1 MKDDYKE
8 LVKVVSEIVY
18 QEISQKE
25 KMSELFSIPVEI
37 SIHHVHLTRN
47 SLDIL
52 YGKNYEL
59 TKLRDLS
66 QPGEFA
72 SNETVS
78 IVGANRRVIEK
89 IRILGPLREYTQA
102 ELSITNGFFLGLDL
116 PTRISGNIKDSPP
129 IIIIGPKGVLTLSE
143 GAIRAARHIH
153 MTPKD
158 AESYQVKNG
167 DKFEVEVSGTHGV
180 IYKDVVIRV
189 SPHSK
194 LALHLDTDEANAG
207 NVENKCLARIIKNSL
222 IKSIF

>member
-1 MKDDYKE
+1 MEEQDYKN
-8 LVKVVSEIVY
+8 LVDMITETIYKAIKP
-18 QEISQKE
+18 KE
-25 KMSELFSIPVEI
+25 ESFNLFSIPVEI
-37 SIHHVHLTRN
+37 SNHHVHLTRD

-52 YGKNYEL
+52 YGKGYEL

-72 SNETVS
+72 SNEQVS
-78 IVGANRRVIEK
+78 IVSANMKVIEK
-89 IRILGPLREYTQA
+89 VRILGPLREYTQA
-102 ELSITNGFFLGLDL
+102 ELSITDGYFLGLEL
-116 PTRISGNIKDSPP
+116 PTRISGNTKGSPP
-129 IIIIGPKGVLTLSE
+129 LIFIGPKGVLTLSE

-167 DKFEVEVSGTHGV
+167 DRVKVEVSGEHGV

-189 SPHSK
+189 SQKSK

-207 NVENKCLARIIKNSL
+207 NVSGTGFARIL
-222 IKSIF
+222 

>member
-1 MKDDYKE
+1 MKDLNPSDYKE

-25 KMSELFSIPVEI
+25 KISKLFSIPVEI
-37 SIHHVHLTRN
+37 STHHIHLTRE

-52 YGKNYEL
+52 FGKGYEL

-72 SNETVS
+72 SKETVMVAS
-78 IVGANRRVIEK
+78 YNKMRVIEK
-89 IRILGPLREYTQA
+89 VRILGPIRKYTQV
-102 ELSITNGFFLGLDL
+102 ELSITDSIFLGLDL
-116 PTRISGNIKDSPP
+116 PTRISGNIEGTPS
-129 IIIIGPKGVLTLSE
+129 INIIGPKSILALKE

-158 AESYQVKNG
+158 TEFYQVKNG
-167 DKFEVEVSGTHGV
+167 DRVKVEVLGEHGV

-189 SPHSK
+189 SPNSK

-207 NVENKCLARIIKNSL
+207 NVKGATLARII
-222 IKSIF
+222 